1 MVERIRVAVV
11 DDHAMFRAGVIQSLG
26 LDGDIEV
33 VGEGASAA
41 DAVQLAK
48 EIAPDLILLDVS
60 MPGNGVEAARKIL
73 RMQNPPKVAMLTVSE
88 DNDDVMGAL
97 DAGAVGYLPKGIRA
111 NELVTTVRS
120 LMDGHT
126 FVSPNLVFRLLSK
139 RTRAEAGPLASLS
152 DQEKRTLRLIAKGLS
167 NREVGEQ
174 LDVQEKTVKYHVTNI
189 LRKLKARN
197 RVEAVLIAKRE
208 WGDTVDGAM

>member
-41 DAVQLAK
+41 EAVQLAK
-48 EIAPDLILLDVS
+48 ELAPDIILLDVS
-60 MPGNGVEAARKIL
+60 MPGNGIEAARKIL
-73 RMQNPPKVAMLTVSE
+73 DVPNPPRVAMLTVSE
-88 DNDDVMGAL
+88 SNDDVMGAL

-111 NELVTTVRS
+111 AELVAAVRS
-120 LMDGHT
+120 LMGGRT
-126 FVSPNLVFRLLSK
+126 FVSPDLALRLLSNK
-139 RTRAEAGPLASLS
+139 ARTQAGPLATLS
-152 DQEKRTLRLIAKGLS
+152 EQECRTLRLIAKGLS
-167 NREVGEQ
+167 NREVGER
-174 LDVQEKTVKYHVTNI
+174 LDVHEKTVKYHVTNI

-197 RVEAVLIAKRE
+197 RVEAVIIAKQE
-208 WGDTVDGAM
+208 WGEPGSLAM